1 MLKLFLP
8 YFILCSIIA
17 INLSALSVVLQM
29 NIIDTSIT
37 AKSISWTLTAC
48 AWSLAYVCRN
58 R

>member
-17 INLSALSVVLQM
+17 INLSALTVVLQM
-29 NIIDTSIT
+29 DLIDTSIT
-37 AKSISWTLTAC
+37 AKTISWILTAC
-48 AWSLAYVCRN
+48 AWSLAYVYRN

>member
-17 INLSALSVVLQM
+17 INLSALTVVLQM
-29 NIIDTSIT
+29 DLIDTSIT
-37 AKSISWTLTAC
+37 AKTISWILTVC
-48 AWSLAYVCRN
+48 AWSLAYIYRN

>member
-1 MLKLFLP
+1 MLKSSFP

-29 NIIDTSIT
+29 NLIDTSIT
-37 AKSISWTLTAC
+37 AKTISWILTTC
-48 AWSLAYVCRN
+48 AWSLVYVYRN